1 MPTFM
6 IVCFVIV
13 GLFVLAGSI
22 FTFTMMF
29 SSKARAKMMS
39 KQVEASKQM
48 IEANKDNIK
57 KISDDVAEATKGATK
72 TTARAI
78 KEGFKDTIFCKHCG
92 AEIEADSKFCKV
104 CGKKL

>member
-13 GLFVLAGSI
+13 GLFVLAGFI

-78 KEGFKDTIFCKHCG
+78 KEGFTDSVFCKHCG
-92 AEIEADSKFCKV
+92 KEIPTDSKFCKH
-104 CGKKL
+104 CGKQQ